1 MNSTLLV
8 FATNCSLQLHWTIP
22 RQQVSPGEQMSLH
35 CTLCRSHACTC
46 ILLHM
51 NMLAQFTRTCTA
63 CTLPLQQPKN
73 MFALD
78 RFAAGDHISSSS
90 HICQPLLMAINNGV
104 SLFVMMSY
112 GVSLCKMRCRW
123 HWCICWRRYRALCYG
138 TIRVMQFYDP
148 SLTSSLL
155 SSLLWAIYSFDR
167 HHCHGC
173 SKFKITKVCFTAEL
187 FQLSSARSAFV
198 PLFPQVI
205 SIFSVYNRI
214 PMIYSTA

>member
-1 MNSTLLV
+1 
-8 FATNCSLQLHWTIP
+8 
-22 RQQVSPGEQMSLH
+22 
-35 CTLCRSHACTC
+35 
-46 ILLHM
+46 
-51 NMLAQFTRTCTA
+51 
-63 CTLPLQQPKN
+63 
-73 MFALD
+73 
-78 RFAAGDHISSSS
+78 
-90 HICQPLLMAINNGV
+90 
-104 SLFVMMSY
+104 MMSY

-155 SSLLWAIYSFDR
+155 SSLLWAIYFFDR

-187 FQLSSARSAFV
+187 FQLLSARYAFV

-214 PMIYSTA
+214 PMIYSTAWNALVLQCIAYCQFVSGTPIKLGSSPCISIRCVCPASGASCSIRCRTVIIGAAAICSWSLNILFHTRLWINKVASLTTAFLFVKSLTLTLVDNDLHLS

>member
-1 MNSTLLV
+1 
-8 FATNCSLQLHWTIP
+8 
-22 RQQVSPGEQMSLH
+22 
-35 CTLCRSHACTC
+35 
-46 ILLHM
+46 
-51 NMLAQFTRTCTA
+51 
-63 CTLPLQQPKN
+63 
-73 MFALD
+73 
-78 RFAAGDHISSSS
+78 
-90 HICQPLLMAINNGV
+90 MAINNGV

-155 SSLLWAIYSFDR
+155 SSLLWAIYFFDR

-214 PMIYSTA
+214 PMIYSTALCFGFAMHCILSICQRDSHKTGLLPLHQHPMCLPRIRRFLLNQMQDSHHRSRCHLLLKSQYFIPHSLLWQQHSCLSKA

>member
-1 MNSTLLV
+1 
-8 FATNCSLQLHWTIP
+8 
-22 RQQVSPGEQMSLH
+22 
-35 CTLCRSHACTC
+35 
-46 ILLHM
+46 
-51 NMLAQFTRTCTA
+51 
-63 CTLPLQQPKN
+63 

-155 SSLLWAIYSFDR
+155 SSLLWAIYFFDC

-173 SKFKITKVCFTAEL
+173 SKFNITKEFFFSVEL

>member
-35 CTLCRSHACTC
+35 CTLCRSHACSVILAHAYYCTWTC
-46 ILLHM
+46 LHS
-51 NMLAQFTRTCTA
+51 AQCTRTCTA

-155 SSLLWAIYSFDR
+155 SSLLWAIYFFDC

-173 SKFKITKVCFTAEL
+173 SKFNITKECFFFCRT
-187 FQLSSARSAFV
+187 LSA
-198 PLFPQVI
+198 I
-205 SIFSVYNRI
+205 KC
-214 PMIYSTA
+214 